1 MDGTPKKPTRK
12 MTQGN
17 FESTSTLPES
27 TSKSL
32 FKQTNWE
39 DFTQEEV
46 KTGKVLIKR
55 EDIQDYFKQL
65 LVDSGLVNKELDA
78 KVNYFF
84 GPYSSKHGDRPQKTK
99 IEYSILKQL
108 MRDNKK
114 LPAGAPKK
122 EKWVAILEH
131 ISRNNKYLFKDFVSR
146 LGPSAFPYVRQLC
159 ERACNHGLEGGAQN
173 TKLPPIQPKG
183 ERSVSMKPIR
193 TIDSFEDDCYVG
205 EEILNVEN
213 YKIMEEVKDQTQDP
227 LVAPIV
233 YVLRNTK
240 EFIHDDVV
248 SGVPIDETKQ
258 YMKEFNEFQEFLKS
272 MCLGRYTKTKNMFN
286 QDNGDDRFGSSK
298 TVGQKKVRSKFS
310 NPTISSAARG
320 LPIMSNFNT
329 SKNKMRRG
337 FTTKVDSSKK
347 LLSSKKIN
355 KSKYK
360 TAKDKPIIEN
370 SGYESDASVSSDDA
384 NAE

>member
-1 MDGTPKKPTRK
+1 

-27 TSKSL
+27 VSKSL
-32 FKQTNWE
+32 FKQTDWE
-39 DFTQEEV
+39 DFTKEEV

-55 EDIQDYFKQL
+55 EDIQSYFKQL
-65 LVDSGLVNKELDA
+65 LVDSGLVNSDLDA

-84 GPYSSKHGDRPQKTK
+84 GPYSSKHGSRQQRTK
-99 IEYSILKQL
+99 VEYSILKQL
-108 MRDNKK
+108 MKDNKN
-114 LPAGAPKK
+114 LPAGVPKK
-122 EKWVAILEH
+122 ENWVAILEH

-146 LGPSAFPYVRQLC
+146 LGPSAFPYVRELC
-159 ERACNHGLEGGAQN
+159 KRACNHGLEGGAQN
-173 TKLPPIQPKG
+173 TKLPPIQPSG

-193 TIDSFEDDCYVG
+193 TIDSIEDDNQVG

-248 SGVPIDETKQ
+248 AGVPVDETKQ

-272 MCLGRYTKTKNMFN
+272 MCLGRYTKTKNMFS
-286 QDNGDDRFGSSK
+286 Q
-298 TVGQKKVRSKFS
+298 
-310 NPTISSAARG
+310 
-320 LPIMSNFNT
+320 
-329 SKNKMRRG
+329 
-337 FTTKVDSSKK
+337 
-347 LLSSKKIN
+347 
-355 KSKYK
+355 
-360 TAKDKPIIEN
+360 EN
-370 SGYESDASVSSDDA
+370 
-384 NAE
+384 